1 MRICFVTGGSLKT
14 FRERYKEENSGSCE
28 EAPSLKTDI
37 FLFGFGR
44 LGEVSYERELK
55 GETNDFEDAALL
67 SKESKAVV
75 VCGCITDTR
84 GHKRKSALVA
94 ENGRL
99 KGVSDMLHAIDG
111 EVSSG
116 AALRIYDTQIGRMG
130 VAVAEDLYFPE
141 VVRSLAICGSD
152 FIICPFGKVD
162 NSLQS
167 VLLRSNAYCYG
178 VPIFF
183 GGDGYSMIADVSGE
197 IQFASPC
204 SPICVDFEHKHE
216 YHLIETR
223 RRGFYRPL

>member
-1 MRICFVTGGSLKT
+1 MRICFVTGGTLKD
-14 FRERYKEENSGSCE
+14 FRARYKEECCGGDE
-28 EAPSLKTDI
+28 TEQPKIDLYV
-37 FLFGFGR
+37 FGFGC

-55 GETNDFEDAALL
+55 GETTDFEDAALL
-67 SKESKAVV
+67 SKESKALV

-99 KGVSDMLHAIDG
+99 KGVSDMLHAVDG

-116 AALRIYDTQIGRMG
+116 AALRIYDTQIGRLG
-130 VAVAEDLYFPE
+130 ITVAEDLHFPE

-152 FIICPFGKVD
+152 FIVCPFGKVR
-162 NSLQS
+162 NALQS
-167 VLLRSNAYCYG
+167 VLLRASAYCYG

-183 GGDGYSMIADVSGE
+183 GGDGYSMIADVSGD
-197 IQFASPC
+197 ILFSSPY
-204 SPICVDFEHKHE
+204 SPVCVDFENKHE

-223 RRGFYRPL
+223 HRGFCRSL